1 VPIREE
7 DALMDLLPSQEQE
20 EIVASIASL
29 LSTEMPVTR
38 MKELVASADPVD
50 RALLAKCGE
59 LGWFTLGLSEALGG
73 VGYGLA
79 EEALLFRELG
89 RHLTPGPFMGMVL
102 GARLAALAGLG
113 DVAAAIGAGT
123 KTVGLSLLE
132 GELVVGANAA
142 VSGQVLSVDGSGIDL
157 LLVVTPDWAALF
169 DAAALTFVPD
179 HESLDPMSRLAVV
192 QLDGALPLAKLDE
205 SQARLHLRGVV
216 LAAAVL
222 SGLSEG
228 SRDMSAEHA
237 RTRVQFGKPIGVNQ
251 AIKHSC
257 TDMAVRS
264 EVAVFQTFYAAMT
277 VDKLDHG
284 IDAPDAV
291 FQAASAKVVAQD
303 AAYRNARADVQV
315 HGGMGF
321 TAENESHYY
330 IKRAH
335 VMAELFSDRKQ
346 LLAQVLAV
354 APAQ

>member
-1 VPIREE
+1 
-7 DALMDLLPSQEQE
+7 MDLLPSQEQE

-29 LSTEMPVTR
+29 LSTEVPSTR
-38 MKELVASADPVD
+38 MKELVASDDPTD
-50 RALLAKCGE
+50 RTLLAKCGE
-59 LGWFTLGLSEALGG
+59 LGWFTLGLSEAHGG

-102 GARLAALAGLG
+102 GARLAALAGVGSL
-113 DVAAAIGAGT
+113 VAEIAAGR
-123 KTVGLSLLE
+123 KTVGLTLLD
-132 GELVVGANAA
+132 GDISVGAGGV
-142 VSGQVLSVDGSGIDL
+142 VSGPVLCVDGAGVDL
-157 LLVVTPDWAALF
+157 LLVATTQWSALF
-169 DAAALTFVPD
+169 DASTLTFVAD
-179 HESLDPMSRLAVV
+179 HESLDPMSRLATVR
-192 QLDGALPLAKLDE
+192 LDDAVPLAKLDE
-205 SQARLHLRGVV
+205 SQARIHLRGVV

-237 RTRVQFGKPIGVNQ
+237 RTRIQFGKPIGVNQ

-284 IDAPDAV
+284 LAAPDAV

-330 IKRAH
+330 VKRAH